1 MRENVDMA
9 VLDTTRTA
17 QGTTGLIGRIGALV
31 NMLTATVAVWNDARM
46 TRKALGALSDREL
59 SDIGLNRGDV
69 DSIGMDSPLV

>member
-31 NMLTATVAVWNDARM
+31 NTLIATVAVWNDARM